1 MRSFKFDL
9 NELVC
14 IASSLERGSVIGRA
28 QYTLSESTYLIRYVT
43 AEGRATEAWWSES
56 ALSTDF

>member
-9 NELVC
+9 NALVC

-28 QYTLSESTYLIRYVT
+28 EYALSESTYLVRYV
-43 AEGRATEAWWSES
+43 ASDGRATEAWWNES
-56 ALSTDF
+56 ALTTDF